1 MTEAFVVYLLFVIL
15 TFFRGDQQVLG
26 FAIQEACLTT
36 RTELQ
41 QQGVPD
47 ISACIPLLIQGT
59 PGTETPEDAAAMI
72 QRPLQP

>member
-1 MTEAFVVYLLFVIL
+1 MSEAFVVYLLFVIL

-26 FAIQEACLTT
+26 FDTQEACLTT

-47 ISACIPLLIQGT
+47 ISACIPLVIQGT
-59 PGTETPEDAAAMI
+59 PGTETPADAAVMI
-72 QRPLQP
+72 PRP